1 MQNSHSWFYLVKNAL
16 RSREIFSFLIRKENI
31 LKELKTITV
40 QKDVLFWKMRADYFS
55 LTKNN
60 MRESKLI
67 F

>member
-16 RSREIFSFLIRKENI
+16 WSREIFSSLIRKENI

-60 MRESKLI
+60 MRRK
-67 F
+67 

>member
-1 MQNSHSWFYLVKNAL
+1 MQNSHSWFYLKNAL
-16 RSREIFSFLIRKENI
+16 RSREIFSSLIRKENI

-60 MRESKLI
+60 MRRK
-67 F
+67 

>member
-1 MQNSHSWFYLVKNAL
+1 MQNSHSSFYLVKNAL
-16 RSREIFSFLIRKENI
+16 RSREIFSSLIRKENI

>member
-16 RSREIFSFLIRKENI
+16 RSSEIFSFLIRKENI

-60 MRESKLI
+60 MLRK
-67 F
+67 

>member
-1 MQNSHSWFYLVKNAL
+1 MQNRHSWFYLVKNAL
-16 RSREIFSFLIRKENI
+16 RSREIFSSLIRKENI

>member
-16 RSREIFSFLIRKENI
+16 RSREIFSSLIRKENI

-40 QKDVLFWKMRADYFS
+40 QKVVLFWKMRADYFS

>member
-1 MQNSHSWFYLVKNAL
+1 MQNRHSWFILL
-16 RSREIFSFLIRKENI
+16 RMLFGQGKFFSSLIRKENI

-60 MRESKLI
+60 MRRK
-67 F
+67 